1 MISIKLSRFYEMT
14 KEQFKTT
21 YPDPSVAG
29 LLVGRQLSLF
39 GEYNDVSFTI
49 YDRLVRGLLSKKE
62 WDKSVKIGYGNNETR

>member
-21 YPDPSVAG
+21 YPDPRRAG

-49 YDRLVRGLLSKKE
+49 YDRLVRGLLSRKE